1 MVFDAV
7 DVEEKNHH
15 SRRDSREEERET
27 KKMTVSVSLQTKP
40 DHPLESSVHDNLTT
54 HLRDDDAE
62 LDDDNGDA
70 TIPHH
75 PLGVKPSGNALTA
88 DWSLRPAIG
97 TLAILPDEMIM
108 PLLLYLEAPDLLR
121 LGRTCKALYA
131 FTRAEELWKTLFIL

>member
-1 MVFDAV
+1 
-7 DVEEKNHH
+7 
-15 SRRDSREEERET
+15 
-27 KKMTVSVSLQTKP
+27 MTVSVSLPGKP
-40 DHPLESSVHDNLTT
+40 DHPLDSSMNDSLTAH
-54 HLRDDDAE
+54 HLEDDDVE
-62 LDDDNGDA
+62 GDDDGGDA

>member
-1 MVFDAV
+1 
-7 DVEEKNHH
+7 
-15 SRRDSREEERET
+15 
-27 KKMTVSVSLQTKP
+27 MTVSVSLPNKP
-40 DHPLESSVHDNLTT
+40 DRPLEHNSSLA
-54 HLRDDDAE
+54 HLRDDDVE
-62 LDDDNGDA
+62 VDEDTGDA

-131 FTRAEELWKTLFIL
+131 FTRAEELWKTLFIQ